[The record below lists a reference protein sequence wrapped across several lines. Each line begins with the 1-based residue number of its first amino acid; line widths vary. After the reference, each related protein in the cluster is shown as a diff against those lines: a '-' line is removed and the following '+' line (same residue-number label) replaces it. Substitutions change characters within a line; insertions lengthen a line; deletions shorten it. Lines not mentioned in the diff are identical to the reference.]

1 MNATFDSECVRPLQR
16 LVVALCIAFALGAC
30 SRELSAQSTR
40 GAAAAATAAAPA
52 AAPEAAAPDGAAS
65 APEAAAP
72 RAAAPEAAAPTAGAP
87 AAAVTQSAA
96 ATEPLVRSLPD
107 FSVLVD
113 RYGPAVVN
121 VEVVE
126 KAQGGNVQGLSP
138 NDPFYDFFRRFG
150 IPAPE
155 QGQHEHQPPVKGAG
169 SGFIVNSD
177 GYILTNTHVVANAD
191 EVTVRLTDRREFPAK
206 VIGADERTDVAV
218 IKINGANLPIVKLGD
233 PSRIRPGQ
241 WVLAIGSPFGFE
253 NSATAGIISATSR
266 SVPGENYVPFIQ
278 TDVPVN
284 PGNSGGP
291 LFNMAGE
298 VIGINS
304 QIFSRTGGF
313 MGVSFAIPIDVAR
326 NVEEQL
332 IRSGRVVRGR
342 IGVTIQDVNAQLAES
357 FGLDRPHGALVSSVE
372 KDGPAARAGIVAGD
386 VILAVG
392 GRPIERFGELSS
404 TIAGMK
410 PGSDATLALWRNR
423 KEQNVS
429 VKVAELKEQQQVA
442 AFHPGKS
449 QEHGGDRASALGL
462 TVRPLEAREKEQA
475 GTQGSLV
482 VEEVSGP
489 AQAAEVEP
497 GDIILGINGK
507 RVHTVQEL
515 QDAARTAGKNVA
527 LLIQREEAQIFVPL
541 RLP

>member
-1 MNATFDSECVRPLQR
+1 MIGAGAPLPARPAVTEAGSVPMNPKFESTLTPSLKRMIALCTIA
-16 LVVALCIAFALGAC
+16 VALAAC
-30 SRELSAQSTR
+30 SRDLSAQSTR
-40 GAAAAATAAAPA
+40 AAAPTAAAPA
-52 AAPEAAAPDGAAS
+52 AVQAPGSAS
-65 APEAAAP
+65 AP
-72 RAAAPEAAAPTAGAP
+72 APEPVLRG
-87 AAAVTQSAA
+87 
-96 ATEPLVRSLPD
+96 LPD
-107 FSVLVD
+107 FSQLVD

-126 KAQGGNVQGLSP
+126 KAQPAAGGPQGLSP
-138 NDPFYDFFRRFG
+138 NDAFYDFFRRFG
-150 IPAPE
+150 VPGPE
-155 QGQHEHQPPVKGAG
+155 QGPRAHQPPARGAG
-169 SGFIVNSD
+169 SGFIINSD

-218 IKINGANLPIVKLGD
+218 IKISATNLPIVKLGD
-233 PSRIRPGQ
+233 PSRVKPGQ

-278 TDVPVN
+278 TDVAVN
-284 PGNSGGP
+284 PCNSGGP

-326 NVEEQL
+326 NVGEQL
-332 IRSGRVVRGR
+332 IKTGRVVRGR

-357 FGLDRPHGALVSSVE
+357 FGLARPHGALVSSVE
-372 KDGPAARAGIVAGD
+372 KDGPAARAGILPGD
-386 VILAVG
+386 VILSVG
-392 GRPIERFGELSS
+392 GHAIERYGELSGA
-404 TIAGMK
+404 IAAMR
-410 PGSDATLALWRNR
+410 PGADASLAVWREG

-429 VKVAELKEQQQVA
+429 VKVAELKEQQQTSA
-442 AFHPGKS
+442 RSGKPMPRGTEKPG
-449 QEHGGDRASALGL
+449 ALGL
-462 TVRPLEAREKEQA
+462 TVRPLSPEEKEQA
-475 GTQGSLV
+475 KTQGSLV
-482 VEEVSGP
+482 VEEVAGP

-507 RVHTVQEL
+507 RVHTAKEL
-515 QDAARTAGKNVA
+515 QDATQAAGKNVA
-527 LLIQREEAQIFVPL
+527 LLIQRGDAQIFVPL

>member
-1 MNATFDSECVRPLQR
+1 ML
-16 LVVALCIAFALGAC
+16 ALAGC
-30 SRELSAQSTR
+30 SRGFSAPS
-40 GAAAAATAAAPA
+40 AHDAAAPA
-52 AAPEAAAPDGAAS
+52 AAAAS
-65 APEAAAP
+65 ADAALAVAAAQP
-72 RAAAPEAAAPTAGAP
+72 LPTPGP
-87 AAAVTQSAA
+87 DTV
-96 ATEPLVRSLPD
+96 VKVLPD
-107 FSVLVD
+107 FSALVE

-126 KAQGGNVQGLSP
+126 KAQAGGGIPGLSP

-150 IPAPE
+150 IPTPDQGPQGRQAP
-155 QGQHEHQPPVKGAG
+155 VRGAG

-218 IKINGANLPIVKLGD
+218 IKINGTNLPIVKLGD
-233 PSRIRPGQ
+233 PSRLKPGQ

-253 NSATAGIISATSR
+253 NSATAGIISATAR
-266 SVPGENYVPFIQ
+266 AVPGENYVPFIQ

-291 LFNMAGE
+291 LFNLAGE

-332 IRSGRVVRGR
+332 IKTGRVVRGR

-357 FGLDRPHGALVSSVE
+357 FGLDRPRGALVSSVE
-372 KDGPAARAGIVAGD
+372 KDGPAARAGVAPGD
-386 VILAVG
+386 VILAVD
-392 GRPIERFGELSS
+392 GRQIERFGELSS
-404 TIAGMK
+404 AIAGMR
-410 PGSDATLALWRNR
+410 PGTDANLALWRNG
-423 KEQNVS
+423 KQQTLN
-429 VKVAELKEQQQVA
+429 VKVAELKEQQQSVA
-442 AFHPGKS
+442 YRGGKPKQPAS
-449 QEHGGDRASALGL
+449 GQASALGL
-462 TVRPLEAREKEQA
+462 TVRPLEPREKEQA
-475 GTQGSLV
+475 NTQGSLL
-482 VEEVSGP
+482 VEEVTGP
-489 AQAAEVEP
+489 AQAAEIQP

-507 RVHTVQEL
+507 RVHSVKEL
-515 QDAARTAGKNVA
+515 EDAAHAAGKNVA

>member
-1 MNATFDSECVRPLQR
+1 MNPKFEPSLTPLR
-16 LVVALCIAFALGAC
+16 RALALCAIAVVLGAC
-30 SRELSAQSTR
+30 SRDLSAQSTH
-40 GAAAAATAAAPA
+40 AAAGGTSALAAADPPTPA
-52 AAPEAAAPDGAAS
+52 AAPPSGS
-65 APEAAAP
+65 APSAT
-72 RAAAPEAAAPTAGAP
+72 PEP
-87 AAAVTQSAA
+87 A
-96 ATEPLVRSLPD
+96 LRGLPD
-107 FSVLVD
+107 FSALVD

-126 KAQGGNVQGLSP
+126 KAQSGAGGLQLSP

-150 IPAPE
+150 IPAPGE
-155 QGQHEHQPPVKGAG
+155 GQRGNAPPARGAG
-169 SGFIVNSD
+169 SGFIINSD

-206 VIGADERTDVAV
+206 VIGADDRTDVAV
-218 IKINGANLPIVKLGD
+218 IKINATNLPIVKLGD
-233 PSRIRPGQ
+233 PSRIKPGQ

-266 SVPGENYVPFIQ
+266 SVPGENNYVPFIQ
-278 TDVPVN
+278 TDVAVN

-332 IRSGRVVRGR
+332 IKTGRVVRGR
-342 IGVTIQDVNAQLAES
+342 IGVVIQDVNAQLAES
-357 FGLDRPHGALVSSVE
+357 FGLARPHGALVSSVE
-372 KDGPAARAGIVAGD
+372 KDGPAARAGVLPGD
-386 VILAVG
+386 VIVSVG
-392 GRPIERFGELSS
+392 GHPIERYGELSGA
-404 TIAGMK
+404 IAAMR
-410 PGSDATLALWRNR
+410 PGSDASLTVWREG
-423 KEQNVS
+423 KEQNIS
-429 VKVAELKEQQQVA
+429 VKVAELKEQQQLSA
-442 AFHPGKS
+442 RAGKPAPR
-449 QEHGGDRASALGL
+449 GADKAGALGL
-462 TVRPLEAREKEQA
+462 TVRPLAPAEKEQA
-475 GTQGSLV
+475 KTQGSLV
-482 VEEVSGP
+482 VEEVAGP

-507 RVHTVQEL
+507 RVHTVKEL
-515 QDAARTAGKNVA
+515 QDATQAAGKNVA
-527 LLIQREEAQIFVPL
+527 LLIQRGETQIFVPL

>member
-1 MNATFDSECVRPLQR
+1 MNTSCEPLETR
-16 LVVALCIAFALGAC
+16 APWRSLAACAIVLALAGC
-30 SRELSAQSTR
+30 SRGFSAQS
-40 GAAAAATAAAPA
+40 AHSASPPA
-52 AAPEAAAPDGAAS
+52 GS
-65 APEAAAP
+65 APSGS
-72 RAAAPEAAAPTAGAP
+72 TVSG
-87 AAAVTQSAA
+87 TLTSAA
-96 ATEPLVRSLPD
+96 AQPGSPAAGEAMVHSLPD
-107 FSVLVD
+107 FSTLVE

-126 KAQGGNVQGLSP
+126 KAQSGGGIPGLSP

-150 IPAPE
+150 IPTPDQGPQGRQAP
-155 QGQHEHQPPVKGAG
+155 VRGAG

-177 GYILTNTHVVANAD
+177 GYILTNTHVVANAE

-218 IKINGANLPIVKLGD
+218 IKINGTNLPIVKLGD

-253 NSATAGIISATSR
+253 NSATAGIVSATAR
-266 SVPGENYVPFIQ
+266 AVPGENYVPFIQ

-291 LFNMAGE
+291 LFNMSGE

-332 IRSGRVVRGR
+332 IKTGHVVRGR

-357 FGLDRPHGALVSSVE
+357 FGLDRPRGALVSSVE
-372 KDGPAARAGIVAGD
+372 KDGPAARAGIAPGD
-386 VILAVG
+386 VVLAVD
-392 GRPIERFGELSS
+392 GRPIERYGELSS
-404 TIAGMK
+404 AIAGMR
-410 PGSDATLALWRNR
+410 PGAEASLALWRNG
-423 KEQNVS
+423 KEQSIN
-429 VKVAELKEQQQVA
+429 VKVAELKEQQQSVA
-442 AFHPGKS
+442 YRSGKPKQPS
-449 QEHGGDRASALGL
+449 AAQPSALGL
-462 TVRPLEAREKEQA
+462 TVRPLEPREKQQA
-475 GTQGSLV
+475 NTQGSLL
-482 VEEVSGP
+482 VEEVTGP
-489 AQAAEVEP
+489 AQAAEIQP

-507 RVHTVQEL
+507 RVHTVKEL
-515 QDAARTAGKNVA
+515 EDATHAAGKNVA
-527 LLIQREEAQIFVPL
+527 LLIQREDAQIFVPL

>member
-1 MNATFDSECVRPLQR
+1 MNSPFDSHCSPALQR
-16 LVVALCIAFALGAC
+16 VIAVLCVAVALAAC
-30 SRELSAQSTR
+30 SRELSAQSN
-40 GAAAAATAAAPA
+40 A
-52 AAPEAAAPDGAAS
+52 AAS
-65 APEAAAP
+65 APPLASAAAP
-72 RAAAPEAAAPTAGAP
+72 VTAQGAAPS
-87 AAAVTQSAA
+87 QSAA
-96 ATEPLVRSLPD
+96 EPLVHALPD
-107 FSVLVD
+107 FSALVD

-126 KAQGGNVQGLSP
+126 KAERGGGIQGLSP

-155 QGQHEHQPPVKGAG
+155 QGQHDHGPPVKGAG
-169 SGFIVNSD
+169 SGFIINSD

-218 IKINGANLPIVKLGD
+218 IKINGTNLPIVKLGD
-233 PSRIRPGQ
+233 PSRIKPGQ

-332 IRSGRVVRGR
+332 IKTGHVVRGR

-372 KDGPAARAGIVAGD
+372 KDGPAAHAGIVAGD
-386 VILAVG
+386 VILGVG

-404 TIAGMK
+404 TIASMK
-410 PGSDATLALWRNR
+410 PGSDASLSLWRNG
-423 KEQNVS
+423 KEQTVI
-429 VKVAELKEQQQVA
+429 VKVAELKEQPQNVSYRSGR
-442 AFHPGKS
+442 PKEEGS
-449 QEHGGDRASALGL
+449 SASALGL
-462 TVRPLEAREKEQA
+462 TVRPLDAHEKEQA
-475 GTQGSLV
+475 NTQGSLV

-497 GDIILGINGK
+497 GDIILGVNGK

-515 QDAARTAGKNVA
+515 QDAARAAGKNVA
-527 LLIQREEAQIFVPL
+527 LLIQREDAQIFVPL

>member
-1 MNATFDSECVRPLQR
+1 MNTRCESRESQYARAPGR
-16 LVVALCIAFALGAC
+16 LVAACAIVLALAGC
-30 SRELSAQSTR
+30 SRGFSAQS
-40 GAAAAATAAAPA
+40 GH
-52 AAPEAAAPDGAAS
+52 AS
-65 APEAAAP
+65 APAS
-72 RAAAPEAAAPTAGAP
+72 GG
-87 AAAVTQSAA
+87 A
-96 ATEPLVRSLPD
+96 ATEAGVVAVAAAQPVAAPSADAVTRTLPD
-107 FSVLVD
+107 FSALVE

-126 KAQGGNVQGLSP
+126 KAQPSGGIPGLSP

-150 IPAPE
+150 IPTPDQGPQGRQAP
-155 QGQHEHQPPVKGAG
+155 VRGAG

-218 IKINGANLPIVKLGD
+218 IKINGTNLPIVKLGD
-233 PSRIRPGQ
+233 PARLKPGQ

-253 NSATAGIISATSR
+253 NSATAGIVSATAR

-332 IRSGRVVRGR
+332 IKTGHVVRGR

-357 FGLDRPHGALVSSVE
+357 FGLDRPRGALVSSVE
-372 KDGPAARAGIVAGD
+372 KDGPAAHAGVAAGD

-392 GRPIERFGELSS
+392 GRPVERFGELSS
-404 TIAGMK
+404 AVAGMR
-410 PGSDATLALWRNR
+410 PGTDANLSLWRNG
-423 KEQNVS
+423 KEQNIS
-429 VKVAELKEQQQVA
+429 VKVAELKQSVAYRSGKPKQQSAGQ
-442 AFHPGKS
+442 P
-449 QEHGGDRASALGL
+449 SALGL
-462 TVRPLEAREKEQA
+462 TVRPLEPREKEQA
-475 GTQGSLV
+475 NTQGSLL

-489 AQAAEVEP
+489 AQAAEIQP

-507 RVHTVQEL
+507 RVHSVKEL
-515 QDAARTAGKNVA
+515 EDAAHASGKNVA
-527 LLIQREEAQIFVPL
+527 LLIQREDAQIFVPL

>member
-1 MNATFDSECVRPLQR
+1 MNAKFGSDSAPALQR
-16 LVVALCIAFALGAC
+16 LLLACGVTIALAGC
-30 SRELSAQSTR
+30 SREMSVQSALAASAPS
-40 GAAAAATAAAPA
+40 AAASAPAATGSDASAAGAAAPA
-52 AAPEAAAPDGAAS
+52 AQSEAPSE
-65 APEAAAP
+65 
-72 RAAAPEAAAPTAGAP
+72 
-87 AAAVTQSAA
+87 Q
-96 ATEPLVRSLPD
+96 LVRSLPD
-107 FSVLVD
+107 FSQLVD

-126 KAQGGNVQGLSP
+126 KAQAGGPPGLSP

-155 QGQHEHQPPVKGAG
+155 QGERGRPAPVRGAG
-169 SGFIVNSD
+169 SGFIINSD
-177 GYILTNTHVVANAD
+177 GYILTNTHVVQNAD

-218 IKINGANLPIVKLGD
+218 IKINGTNLPIVKLGD
-233 PSRIRPGQ
+233 PSKIKPGQ

-332 IRSGRVVRGR
+332 IKTGHVVRGR

-357 FGLDRPHGALVSSVE
+357 FGLDRPRGALVSSVE
-372 KDGPAARAGIVAGD
+372 KDGPAAHAGIAAGD

-404 TIAGMK
+404 AIAGMR
-410 PGSDATLALWRNR
+410 PGTDASLAVWRGG
-423 KEQNVS
+423 KEQTVN
-429 VKVAELKEQQQVA
+429 VKVAELKEQPQNVA
-442 AFHPGKS
+442 YRGGNPK
-449 QEHGGDRASALGL
+449 EHGGDKASALGL
-462 TVRPLEAREKEQA
+462 TVRPLDAREKEQK
-475 GTQGSLV
+475 GTTGSLL

-497 GDIILGINGK
+497 GDIILGVNGK
-507 RVHTVQEL
+507 RVRTVQEL
-515 QDAARTAGKNVA
+515 QDAARTAGKTVA
-527 LLIQREEAQIFVPL
+527 LLIQREDAQIFVPL